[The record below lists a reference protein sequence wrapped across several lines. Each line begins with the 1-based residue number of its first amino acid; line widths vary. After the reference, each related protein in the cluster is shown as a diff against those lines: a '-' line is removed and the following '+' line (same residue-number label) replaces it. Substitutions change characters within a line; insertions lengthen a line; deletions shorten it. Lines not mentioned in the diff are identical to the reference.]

1 MKPFRVSYL
10 ISLFQSLTL
19 LPSYVQAAC
28 AEQKVGVT
36 FYGFPDNNGNA
47 KIGQYCGRKFA
58 GGE

>member
-1 MKPFRVSYL
+1 MKPFRVSNL
-10 ISLFQSLTL
+10 IPLFQLLTL
-19 LPSYVQAAC
+19 LPSYVQATC

-47 KIGQYCGRKFA
+47 NIGQDCGRKFA